1 MNILY
6 LEEALLYIDSL
17 GYRARQSGG
26 QDFDQDDSDVLR
38 PRTKKIQKNRSIG
51 GRKDILKMLK
61 KYKRTLADAAVDYDE
76 IVRQEN
82 GKSKAKSSH
91 KESIEI
97 NLNSIIKEKTMI
109 LLGVWDL
116 VEAQREYIIKT
127 HYGNVHAIDA
137 LTYIF
142 DSTYQDHKYVIHAD
156 IIGQILG
163 RQSTVSVNSLDLMP
177 QKDIISFSKMSPNA
191 SIMNLRNADFANKII
206 YIEDARL
213 CRFLHILRSITIELA
228 SIIIVSAFLYLI
240 SFLG

>member
-6 LEEALLYIDSL
+6 LEEALLHIDSL
-17 GYRARQSGG
+17 GYGARQSDG
-26 QDFDQDDSDVLR
+26 QDFDQDDSDILG
-38 PRTKKIQKNRSIG
+38 PRTKKFKETG
-51 GRKDILKMLK
+51 VLEGRKDTLKRLK
-61 KYKRTLADAAVDYDE
+61 KYKRTLADEGVDYDG

-82 GKSKAKSSH
+82 GKSKAKSSQN
-91 KESIEI
+91 ESIEI
-97 NLNSIIKEKTMI
+97 NLNSIIKDRTMI

-116 VEAQREYIIKT
+116 VEAQREYITKT

-142 DSTYQDHKYVIHAD
+142 DSTYLGHKYVIPAD
-156 IIGQILG
+156 IIGQIPG

-177 QKDIISFSKMSPNA
+177 QKDIISFSEMSPNA

-206 YIEDARL
+206 YIGDARL